1 MYCTVCIACR
11 NGKLQEQ
18 KILKIRVNN
27 TFQTASFLTFCLSVD
42 VYSFEHIMSGMQ
54 CRWQ

>member
-27 TFQTASFLTFCLSVD
+27 TFQSASFLTFCLSVD

-54 CRWQ
+54 CR